1 MSINAFTIMDRDAQE
16 EIPRRR
22 LRLRIPYD
30 AHDALTRSLAELHGR
45 VAERYWTLPPTA
57 FPDEVR
63 HFTNQQNTHGLR
75 GPQPT
80 LRPALSRNDTHEL
93 SIKIDV
99 GLKFLE
105 LGENADPYVKPIL
118 LYYSCAQLCGL
129 YSRVF
134 FNWTGKRGHGLEC
147 GHQGNPTDVGK
158 TVVTS
163 KNYGTF
169 PRLETALFLLTGW
182 PSCFSELVTYSTK
195 PTAHSGPGEY
205 LENFC
210 KEEICTPIPKLSLED
225 IYRFDY
231 GTQLRAV
238 RLRHGFHKFNGLT
251 STAFLLD
258 VIVLYMASSLA
269 RYDVLGWREILDG
282 RNNPY
287 RKVFEEAFERYRSF
301 TVDAILAAIE
311 DPSKTLQTPLIPSQ
325 PSPYCHMNRR
335 FKRNP
340 NQA

>member
-1 MSINAFTIMDRDAQE
+1 MPIDAFAIMDRDARE

-22 LRLRIPYD
+22 LRLRTPYD
-30 AHDALTRSLAELHGR
+30 AHGALTKSLADLHTR

-63 HFTNQQNTHGLR
+63 HFTSQQSTHGLR

-80 LRPALSRNDTHEL
+80 LRSALSRNDTDEL

-105 LGENADPYVKPIL
+105 LGENADTYVKPIL
-118 LYYSCAQLCGL
+118 LYYSCAHLCGL

-134 FNWTGKRGHGLEC
+134 FTWTGKRGHGLEC
-147 GHQGNPTDVGK
+147 SHQGNPADVGK
-158 TVVTS
+158 TVVTIR
-163 KNYGTF
+163 KTGTF
-169 PRLETALFLLTGW
+169 PRLEAALFLFSGW

-195 PTAHSGPGEY
+195 PTAHSGPEEY

-210 KEEICTPIPKLSLED
+210 KEEIGAPILRLSLED
-225 IYRFDY
+225 IYCFDY
-231 GTQLRAV
+231 GTHLRAV
-238 RLRHGFHKFNGLT
+238 RLRHGFHKFGGLT

-258 VIVLYMASSLA
+258 VVVLYLASSLA

-311 DPSKTLQTPLIPSQ
+311 DPSKTLRTPLIPSQ
-325 PSPYCHMNRR
+325 PSPYCQHNRR
-335 FKRNP
+335 FQGNP